1 MNESP
6 SNPKPDESADEQLTA
21 YLDGELDDD
30 VSREIEQ
37 RLGDDE
43 QYREQLKRLDEAW
56 SLLDHLPQ
64 SEVDDVFTQTTV
76 EMVALAAQDDARTA
90 EQGRRRRVWLAWSG
104 TVAVIVL
111 AAVFGYLAAR
121 YRLDRPN
128 RRLVKDLPVI
138 ENVDVY
144 QYAESTQWLEMLDES
159 GLFGDEEEL
168 DDAL

>member
-1 MNESP
+1 MNEQPNNS
-6 SNPKPDESADEQLTA
+6 KPDASADEQLTA

-56 SLLDHLPQ
+56 ALLDHLPQ
-64 SEVDDVFTQTTV
+64 SDVDDVFTQTTV
-76 EMVALAAQDDARTA
+76 EMVALAAEKDARTA
-90 EQGRRRRVWLAWSG
+90 ERGRRRRAWLAWSG
-104 TVAVIVL
+104 TIAVVVL

-128 RRLVKDLPVI
+128 RQLVKDLPVI

-159 GLFGDEEEL
+159 GLFGDDEEL
-168 DDAL
+168 DDAI